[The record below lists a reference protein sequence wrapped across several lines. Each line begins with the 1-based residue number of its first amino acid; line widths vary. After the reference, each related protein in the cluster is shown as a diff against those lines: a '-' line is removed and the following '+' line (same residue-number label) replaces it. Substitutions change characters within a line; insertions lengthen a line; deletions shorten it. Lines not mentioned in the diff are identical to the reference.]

1 MLLSYQYIKNLLL
14 KPTKNL
20 YSLNAARSLSSELG
34 LGLSEPG
41 CEWNIPH
48 MLPSYCT
55 KAAGSKKNVIFGLLL
70 KFLQGTY
77 KDTVFKYGKVKFK
90 EENEQMYLLFAYD
103 VLESVV
109 DKPRKLEKDTDFKNY
124 LGDLL
129 VELMSNNVE
138 QEIVDETGTDDIKEP
153 DL

>member
-1 MLLSYQYIKNLLL
+1 MMIEGLDYCFIYPKDDSTIVHIKLLDGK
-14 KPTKNL
+14 
-20 YSLNAARSLSSELG
+20 
-34 LGLSEPG
+34 
-41 CEWNIPH
+41 
-48 MLPSYCT
+48 
-55 KAAGSKKNVIFGLLL
+55 
-70 KFLQGTY
+70 Y

-129 VELMSNNVE
+129 VELMSNNIE
-138 QEIVDETGTDDIKEP
+138 QEIVDETGTDDIKES